1 MPAAIAVRRSD
12 YGSKNLGRLTVAS
25 WRQLPDRRSRDADVH
40 WRLRLGGFGQGARL
54 IQRREVDPRAGI
66 ASWIGY
72 YNTETPH
79 SALDGRT
86 PEEVFT
92 GRDAPSAGHAPE
104 TVPVTLAA

>member
-1 MPAAIAVRRSD
+1 M
-12 YGSKNLGRLTVAS
+12 GL
-25 WRQLPDRRSRDADVH
+25 
-40 WRLRLGGFGQGARL
+40 GARL

-86 PEEVFT
+86 PEEVYT
-92 GRDAPSAGHAPE
+92 GCDAPSAGHALE